1 MSAVAVATGEKVT
14 VSVSGSGSARSSH
27 KLRALRHLASEF
39 GVGPISVTAWHPR
52 LQVVNLTCENLSM
65 SGLCLRLPGGA
76 AFSQR
81 AEVSADDWV
90 LGVHASLQS
99 GEVVCHSDAI
109 VRHCRADGDDL
120 LIGVQLVKG
129 VVDLPLLFERQTRC
143 GFAARLDEL
152 ERSTDTRR
160 ILPEF
165 KEWVSDLR
173 NYLERMRVFLDREE
187 AALESEDLYTHGQ
200 ICAQYL
206 AEVGPRIVQRVHQA
220 SHGMGPLLSALGEDE
235 HAAHRAYAQHHLGAL
250 FGTSP
255 FIRRAQQKPLGYAG
269 DYEMMN
275 MLYRPHHT
283 EGASLF
289 AKVINLCAATEVA
302 ARANIN
308 RISFLTDKIRAAVRR
323 HCQQGGKERTRLCS
337 IGCGPAREI
346 ETLLE
351 TEPELGPYLDVMLI
365 DQDVRAINFCER
377 KLTPLCKRTGAQLHY
392 VRESVR
398 RLLCGG
404 LLAHTMGPRQLIYS
418 AGLFDYLSD
427 RSFTALLGA
436 LYEAAT
442 PGGQLL
448 IGNVD
453 VSNPTRYFMEYF
465 AEWFLI
471 HRSRSQLLDMARL
484 LRPAPAATR
493 VEAEQLGVNLF
504 LVLEKLSDKSSDK
517 PSEVK

>member
-14 VSVSGSGSARSSH
+14 VSTSARGSH
-27 KLRALRHLASEF
+27 KLRALRHLATEF
-39 GVGPISVTAWHPR
+39 GVGPIAVTAWHPR
-52 LQVVNLTCENLSM
+52 LQVVSFTCDNLSM
-65 SGLCLRLPGGA
+65 SGLCLRLAGGA
-76 AFSQR
+76 GPER
-81 AEVSADDWV
+81 GVEVFADDWI

-143 GFAARLDEL
+143 GFAARLDEM
-152 ERSTDTRR
+152 ERIADTS
-160 ILPEF
+160 ILPQF
-165 KEWVSDLR
+165 KEWVADLR
-173 NYLERMRVFLDREE
+173 NYLERMRAFLDREQ

-220 SHGMGPLLSALGEDE
+220 SHAMGGMLASLGEDE
-235 HAAHRAYAQHHLGAL
+235 HAAHRAYAQHHLGTL
-250 FGTSP
+250 FGSSP

-275 MLYRPHHT
+275 MLYRPHHS

-323 HCQQGGKERTRLCS
+323 HSAGTKERTRLCS

-351 TEPELGPYLDVMLI
+351 TEPELGQYLDVMLI

-377 KLTPLCKRTGAQLHY
+377 KLTPLCRATGAQLHY

-398 RLLCGG
+398 RLLCGE

-427 RSFTALLGA
+427 RSFSALLGA

-471 HRSRSQLLDMARL
+471 HRSRSQLLDKARL
-484 LRPAPAATR
+484 LRPAPAMAR

-504 LVLEKLSDKSSDK
+504 LVLEK
-517 PSEVK
+517 

>member
-14 VSVSGSGSARSSH
+14 VSASVSGSGSARSSH

-65 SGLCLRLPGGA
+65 SGLCLRLLGGA
-76 AFSQR
+76 GAGQR

-109 VRHCRADGDDL
+109 VRHCRVDGDDL

-235 HAAHRAYAQHHLGAL
+235 HAAHRAYARRQLHPLVL
-250 FGTSP
+250 CSP
-255 FIRRAQQKPLGYAG
+255 FVYRTFHKPLGYAG
-269 DYEMMN
+269 DYEMVN
-275 MLYRPHHT
+275 MILRDAH
-283 EGASLF
+283 EGATMF
-289 AKVINLCAATEVA
+289 AKIVNVCFLQNPPAQAHRNRIVHLKKRLAEEKLDAFAIEGGWPLFGAPQPYRDLFKPLADRIASGDFVISAADTIGDEVA
-302 ARANIN
+302 IA
-308 RISFLTDKIRAAVRR
+308 
-323 HCQQGGKERTRLCS
+323 KE
-337 IGCGPAREI
+337 
-346 ETLLE
+346 
-351 TEPELGPYLDVMLI
+351 
-365 DQDVRAINFCER
+365 
-377 KLTPLCKRTGAQLHY
+377 
-392 VRESVR
+392 
-398 RLLCGG
+398 G
-404 LLAHTMGPRQLIYS
+404 LV
-418 AGLFDYLSD
+418 
-427 RSFTALLGA
+427 TALV
-436 LYEAAT
+436 
-442 PGGQLL
+442 GQRPFEMGYKAPSVMIDL
-448 IGNVD
+448 IEGKKVD
-453 VSNPTRYFMEYF
+453 DPVFTG
-465 AEWFLI
+465 
-471 HRSRSQLLDMARL
+471 LDEC
-484 LRPAPAATR
+484 TKDT
-493 VEAEQLGVNLF
+493 VDTCIQ
-504 LVLEKLSDKSSDK
+504 K
-517 PSEVK
+517 